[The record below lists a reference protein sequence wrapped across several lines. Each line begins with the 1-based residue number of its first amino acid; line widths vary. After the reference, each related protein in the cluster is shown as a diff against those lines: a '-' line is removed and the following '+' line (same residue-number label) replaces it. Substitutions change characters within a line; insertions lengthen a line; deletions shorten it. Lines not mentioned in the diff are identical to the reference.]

1 MDISKLKTILTVSEH
16 SSITAAANDLYI
28 TPVSLW
34 EQINRAENELGFKIF
49 VRSRKG
55 IALSA
60 AGRCFCDGLKS
71 LLPAYDQLLDKCSQT
86 DAQEQQ
92 TLGVAMYAPYFF
104 HEYCEKYNQTHP
116 AIHFAYGQSDYTP
129 ATDRKAYMVRHRFDI
144 MQECYSP
151 SYDAEGLLFLP
162 LQSERFFCFSSS
174 DGIPD
179 GKKTLTIDELRGK
192 ALYCALSISIDTV
205 LLERWLRAAGLT
217 LHRIPYD
224 DFNVM
229 SICSRGDI
237 YIGEEALSTLWT
249 QTNSALLECPISLIH
264 GIVYFPDASEETLRF
279 VDWLRQ
285 EVGEERIAALEA
297 QCRSMA
303 RELEQG

>member
-34 EQINRAENELGFKIF
+34 EQINRAESELGFKIF

-55 IALSA
+55 ITLSA
-60 AGRCFCDGLKS
+60 TGRRLCDGLKS
-71 LLPAYDQLLDKCSQT
+71 FLPAYDQLLEECRQME
-86 DAQEQQ
+86 AQAQQ
-92 TLGVAMYAPYFF
+92 TLGVAMYSPYFF

-116 AIHFAYGQSDYTP
+116 HVHFVYGQSDYNP
-129 ATDRKAYMVRHRFDI
+129 ATDRKAYMSKCRFDI

-151 SYDAEGLLFLP
+151 FYDAEGLLFLP

-174 DGIPD
+174 DGIPN
-179 GKKTLTIDELRGK
+179 GKKTITIDELRGK
-192 ALYCALSISIDTV
+192 ALYATLSFSIDAV
-205 LLERWLRAAGLT
+205 LLEQNLRKAGMT
-217 LHRIPYD
+217 LHFVPYN

-237 YIGEEALSTLWT
+237 YIGEEALGTLSS
-249 QTNSALLECPISLIH
+249 QMNSACLKCSTFMIH
-264 GIVYFPDASEETLRF
+264 GIVYSPDASETTLRF
-279 VDWLRQ
+279 IDWLRQ
-285 EVGEERIAALEA
+285 EIGEARIAALEA